1 MSFLLPG
8 FLVAA
13 GAIAACTV
21 LLHFIVTRQPDLW
34 RLPTARFAPERAIQA
49 RARVLEPKNLLLLAV
64 RVALVLAVGAALARP
79 VLSPARRDRVRI
91 VLLDRSRAVAS
102 AHEAADSARALLGDR
117 DVLIVFDSAATV
129 LESGAPD
136 HLARLSLAT
145 RAGRLSTGLI
155 GALRG
160 ASRIRDRADSI
171 ELVVVSPLV
180 REEIDAATDSLR
192 ALWPAGIRLV
202 RTKARTDSGARPPVT
217 FEGALDDPLRVALLP
232 SRISASG
239 SASVR
244 LVRRLA
250 TAADSAWAAGAGRV
264 LVVWP
269 ALREVPGG
277 WTRETVDTVGAVAT
291 GSAVV
296 VAPFVRT
303 VIHRGG
309 IASGPSAPRDD
320 SVSARVIARWVDG
333 EPAAIEEARVAGCI
347 RTVTIDVPVAG
358 DLVLDARFAKLVA
371 ALCER
376 CGGGMDLTPLD
387 EAARAQLA
395 GDSGGHHA
403 LAAGFAAPEQVP
415 SPWSRWLLLAAVL
428 LVAAESVLRRRT
440 AP

>member
-8 FLVAA
+8 FLAAA
-13 GAIAACTV
+13 GAIAAATT
-21 LLHFIVTRQPDLW
+21 LLHFIVTREPDLW

-49 RARVLEPKNLLLLAV
+49 RSRALQPKDLLLLAV

-79 VLSPARRDRVRI
+79 LLSPARRDRVRI

-102 AHEAADSARALLGDR
+102 VREAADSARTLLGDR
-117 DVLIVFDSAATV
+117 DLLIVFDSAATL
-129 LESGAPD
+129 LESGVSD
-136 HLARLSLAT
+136 SLERLSLST
-145 RAGRLSTGLI
+145 RTGRLSTGLI
-155 GALRG
+155 RALRA
-160 ASRIRDRADSI
+160 ASWIRDRADSI

-202 RTKARTDSGARPPVT
+202 RTAARIDSGAWPPVT
-217 FEGALDDPLRVALLP
+217 FEGAADDPLRLALP
-232 SRISASG
+232 SRVSASG
-239 SASVR
+239 SASVL

-250 TAADSAWAAGAGRV
+250 AAADSAWAVGAGRV

-269 ALREVPGG
+269 AWREVPGG
-277 WTRETVDTVGAVAT
+277 WTAQTPDTVGAVAA

-303 VIHRGG
+303 VTHRGG
-309 IASGPSAPRDD
+309 RDD

-333 EPAAIEEARVAGCI
+333 APAAIEEARVAGCI
-347 RTVTIDVPVAG
+347 RTVTIEVPVVG
-358 DLVLDARFAKLVA
+358 DLVLDPRFAKLVA

-387 EAARAQLA
+387 EPQRAQLA
-395 GDSGGHHA
+395 GDSGGRHA
-403 LAAGFAAPEQVP
+403 LAASFAAPEQVP
-415 SPWSRWLLLAAVL
+415 SPWTRWLLLAAVL

-440 AP
+440 AR

>member
-21 LLHFIVTRQPDLW
+21 LLHFIVTREPDLW

-49 RARVLEPKNLLLLAV
+49 RSRALEPKDLLLLAV

-91 VLLDRSRAVAS
+91 VLLDRSRSAAS
-102 AHEAADSARALLGDR
+102 AREAADSASALLGDR

-136 HLARLSLAT
+136 SLARLSLST

-155 GALRG
+155 SALRA

-202 RTKARTDSGARPPVT
+202 PTAARTDSGARPPVI
-217 FEGALDDPLRVALLP
+217 FEGAVDDPLRVALP
-232 SRISASG
+232 SRVSASG

-269 ALREVPGG
+269 ASREVPGG
-277 WTRETVDTVGAVAT
+277 WTKQTPDTVGAVAT

-303 VIHRGG
+303 VIHRGR
-309 IASGPSAPRDD
+309 RDD

-333 EPAAIEEARVAGCI
+333 EPAAIEEAWVAGCI
-347 RTVTIDVPVAG
+347 RTVAIEVPVAG

-371 ALCER
+371 ALSER
-376 CGGGMDLTPLD
+376 CGGGMDLTPVD

-395 GDSGGHHA
+395 GDSGRRHA

-415 SPWSRWLLLAAVL
+415 SPWTRWLLLAAVL
-428 LVAAESVLRRRT
+428 LVVAESVLRRRT
-440 AP
+440 AR

>member
-1 MSFLLPG
+1 
-8 FLVAA
+8 
-13 GAIAACTV
+13 
-21 LLHFIVTRQPDLW
+21 
-34 RLPTARFAPERAIQA
+34 
-49 RARVLEPKNLLLLAV
+49 
-64 RVALVLAVGAALARP
+64 
-79 VLSPARRDRVRI
+79 
-91 VLLDRSRAVAS
+91 
-102 AHEAADSARALLGDR
+102 
-117 DVLIVFDSAATV
+117 
-129 LESGAPD
+129 
-136 HLARLSLAT
+136 
-145 RAGRLSTGLI
+145 
-155 GALRG
+155 
-160 ASRIRDRADSI
+160 
-171 ELVVVSPLV
+171 
-180 REEIDAATDSLR
+180 
-192 ALWPAGIRLV
+192 
-202 RTKARTDSGARPPVT
+202 
-217 FEGALDDPLRVALLP
+217 
-232 SRISASG
+232 
-239 SASVR
+239 VR

-277 WTRETVDTVGAVAT
+277 WTRETADTVGAVAT

-296 VAPFVRT
+296 VAPFVRS

-309 IASGPSAPRDD
+309 RDD

-347 RTVTIDVPVAG
+347 RTVTIDVPVVG

-371 ALCER
+371 ALSER

-403 LAAGFAAPEQVP
+403 LAAGFAAPEQVL

-440 AP
+440 PP